1 MQRFE
6 NDVAKSTD
14 MVLDDRDVPLVVQ
27 LACIIIQKYDKY
39 FTEAMAR
46 ALYAWLSMEMDFTDD
61 LGIKVTGAP
70 DGQIVSAHRDSRG
83 FFLRFEQG

>member
-6 NDVAKSTD
+6 NDAAKATD
-14 MVLDDRDVPLVVQ
+14 LVLDDQDVPLVVQ
-27 LACIIIQKYDKY
+27 LACVIIQKYDKN

-61 LGIKVTGAP
+61 PGVPVTGAP
-70 DGQIVSAHRDSRG
+70 DGQRVTAHRDARG
-83 FFLRFEQG
+83 FFLRFEQA